1 MWLVKVTSG
10 MRISKYSFT
19 KKEQAHE
26 AMTTLYKS
34 IDVDK
39 LELIKGENLLGEFV
53 LGWEK

>member
-1 MWLVKVTSG
+1 MWIIKVTSG